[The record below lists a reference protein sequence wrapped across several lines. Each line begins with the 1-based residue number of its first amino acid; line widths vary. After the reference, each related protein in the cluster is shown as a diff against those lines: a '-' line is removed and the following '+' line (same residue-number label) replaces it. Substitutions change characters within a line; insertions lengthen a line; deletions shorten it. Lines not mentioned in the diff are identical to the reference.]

1 MVAHNPPRDNRCF
14 RLRAA
19 ACRASGRQLE
29 DVTCAVGSLG
39 IDRPTCHEA
48 LTLLY
53 ERLLRDDSDGDRSLI
68 IHADSGEGR
77 MSERSKGLD
86 REACGVAGARRC
98 AGSWSRRH
106 SPGSAS
112 ARRRRARPTRARQ
125 VRPRPPRS
133 TTTTT
138 TTTPPPDF
146 DGCTPGYWKSTQHH
160 DEWTG
165 FTPGQTLESVFD
177 VPDSYGIDLKTL
189 DQALGPPGS
198 GALNGSGPDG
208 VYQLLRH
215 ATAGILNANHPDVDY
230 PFSAGDIV
238 AAVNFVLGIQE
249 PGSEQPAQGHSR
261 ERQRERAA
269 R

>member
-1 MVAHNPPRDNRCF
+1 MSDRKGRIAKLAALPVLAVCGF
-14 RLRAA
+14 LAA
-19 ACRASGRQLE
+19 ATFAG
-29 DVTCAVGSLG
+29 VGFG
-39 IDRPTCHEA
+39 TTTP
-48 LTLLY
+48 
-53 ERLLRDDSDGDRSLI
+53 
-68 IHADSGEGR
+68 
-77 MSERSKGLD
+77 
-86 REACGVAGARRC
+86 
-98 AGSWSRRH
+98 
-106 SPGSAS
+106 
-112 ARRRRARPTRARQ
+112 
-125 VRPRPPRS
+125 S
-133 TTTTT
+133 TTDTSTTGYDHDDHDHHHDD

-165 FTPGQTLESVFD
+165 LTPGQTLESVFD

-238 AAVNFVLGIQE
+238 AAVNFVLVFKNKDLNNLLKDILA
-249 PGSEQPAQGHSR
+249 SAN
-261 ERQRERAA
+261 ERGCPLN
-269 R
+269 